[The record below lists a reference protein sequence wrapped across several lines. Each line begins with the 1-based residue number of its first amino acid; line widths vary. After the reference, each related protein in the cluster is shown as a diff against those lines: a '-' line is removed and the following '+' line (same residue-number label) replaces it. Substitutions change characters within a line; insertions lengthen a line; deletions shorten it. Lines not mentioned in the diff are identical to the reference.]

1 MSNNIQDLFN
11 QQTNI
16 INSINKFNIDYTN
29 YLATCDK
36 RIISPDDPTLPL
48 PSNCANLLT
57 ALQAKQSAILADI
70 NSFKTKLSNFV
81 PPANYNY
88 DASFNELI
96 NMYNKNIKTRNNLDL
111 KLKEIYAAD
120 GSIQSEFKLNMDSSV
135 YASIMWSVL
144 ATSLIYYVFVKL

>member
-1 MSNNIQDLFN
+1 MSNNIQYLFN
-11 QQTNI
+11 QQNKI
-16 INSINKFNIDYTN
+16 INNINQFNIDYTN

-36 RIISPDDPTLPL
+36 RIISPDDPTQTLPA
-48 PSNCANLLT
+48 SCANLLT
-57 ALQAKQSAILADI
+57 KLKAKQSAILNDI
-70 NSFKTKLSNFV
+70 NSFKINLENFV

-88 DASFNELI
+88 DASYNELI
-96 NMYNKNIKTRNNLDL
+96 TKYNKNIKTRNNLDL